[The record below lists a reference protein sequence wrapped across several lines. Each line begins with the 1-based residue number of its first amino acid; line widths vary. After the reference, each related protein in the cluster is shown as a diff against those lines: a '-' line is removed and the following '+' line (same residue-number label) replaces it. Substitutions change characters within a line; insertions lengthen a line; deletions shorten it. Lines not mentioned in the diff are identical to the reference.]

1 MIFRLKYAI
10 LLLQT
15 FSQIS
20 WENANF
26 LRQHCIIC
34 LRCCLRKRGFIL
46 SQKNRP
52 LSEKFLPGFT
62 VPRALRI
69 VAGAAIVSFG
79 LYNVHRQSGITEGG
93 VLGTVLLLHHWFGW
107 PASVITPVL
116 DISCYLLALKVL
128 GPDFIKWSVAST
140 LCVSGFFRL
149 WETWPPFLP
158 DLSGQPLLA
167 AVLGA
172 LFVGVGVG
180 LIVRQGGSSGGD
192 DALALSIAKAVK
204 CRISYAYLFTDL
216 TVLTLSLSYI
226 PFKRIAYSLI
236 TVTLSSWIIDFFQKG
251 KKNT

>member
-1 MIFRLKYAI
+1 MSIIIFQFTPILERCGKITTIAQVNPRSDVAQSPPTDIHKTFIHAI
-10 LLLQT
+10 VV
-15 FSQIS
+15 
-20 WENANF
+20 
-26 LRQHCIIC
+26 
-34 LRCCLRKRGFIL
+34 
-46 SQKNRP
+46 
-52 LSEKFLPGFT
+52 LPM
-62 VPRALRI
+62 
-69 VAGAAIVSFG
+69 AAIVSLG
-79 LYNVHRQSGITEGG
+79 LYTVHRQSGSTEVC
-93 VLGTVLLLHHWFGW
+93 VLGAVLLLHHWFGW

-216 TVLTLSLSYI
+216 TVLLLSLSYI
-226 PFKRIAYSLI
+226 PFRRIAYSLV
-236 TVTLSSWIIDFFQKG
+236 TVTVSSWLIDLLQG
-251 KKNT
+251 KNKST